1 MRDNEDNLLEHAGAA
16 AQGMGRLRE
25 IDFEALF
32 ELLPSPYM
40 LLDRQFRYVR
50 VNRAYE
56 AAVGRDRADLIGRN
70 LFDVF
75 PNPGEGGRLLRDSFE
90 RVLHSG
96 QPDSI
101 AFIPY
106 AIKRTE
112 DDGAMMEMR
121 YWSAVHT
128 PLLSADGQV
137 EFILQNTVDVTDL
150 RQLQD
155 MAYGS
160 SSTQL
165 LQRAQEV
172 QQANLSLL
180 QETTE
185 LRDLFMQAPG
195 FMAVLTGP
203 ELTFTLVNNAY
214 QQLIG
219 HRPVIGKP
227 IIEALPELE
236 GQDFIDL
243 LRTVMR
249 TRQPFIGRAMAARL
263 SRRADVQEERFV
275 DFIYQ
280 PILGS
285 DGKAVGVFVEGSD
298 VTDRVRAEE
307 QQKLLLDELNHRVK
321 NTLATVQSIAAQTLR
336 TNPEPRS
343 FRDAFEARLMALSAT
358 HNLLTA
364 SNWRGASLRD
374 VLSVEFQPYGTDRYV
389 FEGPDVE
396 LSSAEALTLGL
407 LFHEL
412 ATNAAK
418 YGALSSSRGCVE
430 VTWQVVRENDEP
442 VLALDWREQ
451 GGPSVTQP
459 SRRGFGS
466 RLIERSLKGELR
478 GEAAL
483 DFQPEGLRCRAKLP
497 LRLAD

>member
-1 MRDNEDNLLEHAGAA
+1 MSNYEATLLERH
-16 AQGMGRLRE
+16 AQGPASSIE
-25 IDFEALF
+25 VDFETLF
-32 ELLPSPYM
+32 DLLPSPYM
-40 LLDRQFRYVR
+40 LLDRDLRYVR

-56 AAVGRDRADLIGRN
+56 SAVGRTRDQLIGRV
-70 LFDVF
+70 LFEVF
-75 PNPGEGGRLLRDSFE
+75 PNPGEGGRMLRASFE
-90 RVLHSG
+90 RVLESG
-96 QPDSI
+96 LSDSI

-106 AIKRTE
+106 ALAQSPQA
-112 DDGAMMEMR
+112 DGGSNMR

-128 PLLSADGQV
+128 PLLDAFGKV
-137 EFILQNTVDVTDL
+137 ELILQNTVDVTDL

-155 MAYGS
+155 MAYGPG
-160 SSTQL
+160 STQL

-180 QETTE
+180 RETTE

-195 FMAVLTGP
+195 FIAVLTGP
-203 ELTFTLVNNAY
+203 NLTFTLVNNAY

-219 HRPVIGKP
+219 QRPVIGKP
-227 IIEALPELE
+227 LLQALPELE
-236 GQDFIDL
+236 GQDFVAL
-243 LRTVMR
+243 LQTVMR

-263 SRRADVQEERFV
+263 SRGGVEPEERFV

-280 PILGS
+280 PILDAAGES
-285 DGKAVGVFVEGSD
+285 VGVFVEGSD

-336 TNPEPRS
+336 TNPEPQT

-374 VLSVEFQPYGTDRYV
+374 VLAVEFQPFGSDRYV
-389 FEGPDVE
+389 FEGPDVD
-396 LSSAEALTLGL
+396 LSSTEALTLGL

-418 YGALSSSRGCVE
+418 YGALSTPQGCVDVE
-430 VTWQVVRENDEP
+430 WRVDHHANGP
-442 VLALDWREQ
+442 VLTLEWRERN
-451 GGPSVTQP
+451 GPAVVSPT
-459 SRRGFGS
+459 RRGFGS
-466 RLIERSLKGELR
+466 RLIERSLKSELG
-478 GEAAL
+478 GEATLEFTPA
-483 DFQPEGLRCRAKLP
+483 GLRCKATLP
-497 LRLAD
+497 LRLTD

>member
-1 MRDNEDNLLEHAGAA
+1 MSNYGDNLLERQ
-16 AQGMGRLRE
+16 AQGAERLRD
-25 IDFEALF
+25 IDFKTVF

-40 LLDRQFRYVR
+40 LLDRAYRYVA

-56 AAVGRDRADLIGRN
+56 AAVGRTRDELLGRDL
-70 LFDVF
+70 FEVF
-75 PNPGEGGRLLRDSFE
+75 PNPGEGGQMLRASFE
-90 RVLHSG
+90 RVLESG

-106 AIKRTE
+106 ALAQPN
-112 DDGAMMEMR
+112 DGGGVQMR

-128 PLLSADGQV
+128 PVLDADGRV
-137 EFILQNTVDVTDL
+137 ELILQNTVDVTDL

-155 MAYGS
+155 MAYGPG
-160 SSTQL
+160 STQL

-195 FMAVLTGP
+195 FMSVLTGP

-227 IIEALPELE
+227 ITEALPELE
-236 GQDFIDL
+236 GQEFVEL
-243 LRTVMR
+243 LQTVMR

-263 SRRADVQEERFV
+263 SRRSEAPEERFV

-280 PILGS
+280 PILDA
-285 DGKAVGVFVEGSD
+285 DGRSVGVFVEGSD

-336 TNPEPRS
+336 TNPDPRS

-374 VLSVEFQPYGTDRYV
+374 VLSVEFQPFGAERYV
-389 FEGPDVE
+389 FEGPDVD
-396 LSSAEALTLGL
+396 LSSTEALTLGL

-418 YGALSSSRGCVE
+418 YGALSSPQGCVE
-430 VTWQVVRENDEP
+430 VLWQVQRGDAAP
-442 VLALDWREQ
+442 MLALDWREK
-451 GGPSVTQP
+451 GGPAVTAP
-459 SRRGFGS
+459 TRRGFGS
-466 RLIERSLKGELR
+466 RLIERSLKGELG
-478 GEAAL
+478 GEAILEFRA
-483 DFQPEGLRCRAKLP
+483 DGLRCKAVLP
-497 LRLAD
+497 LRLVD